1 MQCSAGTDVQ
11 EAAVSVLPKIQGR
24 TSLQVRGLR
33 RKDRRDRLRIDELSL
48 LLREENPEVHRR

>member
-1 MQCSAGTDVQ
+1 M
-11 EAAVSVLPKIQGR
+11 SVLPKIQGR

-33 RKDRRDRLRIDELSL
+33 RKDRRDRLGIDKLSL

>member
-1 MQCSAGTDVQ
+1 M
-11 EAAVSVLPKIQGR
+11 SVLPKIQGR

-33 RKDRRDRLRIDELSL
+33 RKDGRDRLGIDELSL